1 MIIKLYA
8 PVIFS
13 TEPMPSDAPP
23 MEVLVEAAERQLP
36 RLFMEDLAEFIDY
49 EDYKFTINTTQLEI
63 TSILP
68 SVVLR
73 EAEPYVCF
81 TCISELDEYKVD
93 DVSKL
98 IAYIGEL
105 VKFLNAQIS
114 DGWGEAVVCQSFEVD
129 GHVYT
134 ISPDSVDHV
143 TLDGYM
149 CNGTS
154 KIMQVDFAK
163 IDNMKKLVT
172 AYGYL
177 SLDQMEHLCSMLI
190 DRAESY
196 EYWGKNGD
204 KEMLRQ
210 TFKRFKVASEWN
222 STGSFPFT
230 VLVLDWNTKR
240 LKDRPVHGVLTKYR
254 KYIWS
259 RAKDK
264 MRKK

>member
-23 MEVLVEAAERQLP
+23 MEVLVESAERQLP

-49 EDYKFTINTTQLEI
+49 KDYKFTINTTQLEI

-81 TCISELDEYKVD
+81 TCISELDEYNVN
-93 DVSKL
+93 DVCKL
-98 IAYIGEL
+98 VAYIGEL

-163 IDNMKKLVT
+163 IDNMKKLVK

-196 EYWGKNGD
+196 AYWGKNGD

-222 STGSFPFT
+222 STVSFPFT
-230 VLVLDWNTKR
+230 VLVLDWITKR
-240 LKDRPVHGVLTKYR
+240 LKDRPVHGALTKYR

-259 RAKDK
+259 RVKDK
-264 MRKK
+264 TRKK

>member
-13 TEPMPSDAPP
+13 TEPFPSDAPP
-23 MEVLVEAAERQLP
+23 MEVLAEAAERQLP
-36 RLFMEDLAEFIDY
+36 RHFMQDLAEFIHY
-49 EDYKFTINTTQLEI
+49 EDYKFTINTTQLDI

-81 TCISELDEYKVD
+81 TCISDLNESNVK
-93 DVSKL
+93 DVSQL
-98 IAYIGEL
+98 VAYIGEL
-105 VKFLNAQIS
+105 VKYLNAQIS
-114 DGWGEAVVCQSFEVD
+114 DGWGEGVVCQSFSID

-134 ISPDSVDHV
+134 ISPASVDHV

-163 IDNMKKLVT
+163 IDNMKKLVN

-177 SLDQMEHLCSMLI
+177 SLDQMESLCVMLVT
-190 DRAESY
+190 RAQSY
-196 EYWGKNGD
+196 VYWGEDGD
-204 KEMLRQ
+204 KQMLRQ

-230 VLVLDWNTKR
+230 VLVLDWLTKR
-240 LKDRPVHGVLTKYR
+240 MKGRDIHGALTKYR

-259 RAKDK
+259 RVKDK

>member
-23 MEVLVEAAERQLP
+23 MEVLVESAERQLP
-36 RLFMEDLAEFIDY
+36 RYFMVDLAEFIDY

-81 TCISELDEYKVD
+81 TCISELDAYKVD

-98 IAYIGEL
+98 VAYIGEL
-105 VKFLNAQIS
+105 VKYINAQIS
-114 DGWGEAVVCQSFEVD
+114 DGWGEGVVCQSFKVD

-163 IDNMKKLVT
+163 IDNMKKLVK

-177 SLDQMEHLCSMLI
+177 SLDQIESLCSMLVT
-190 DRAESY
+190 RAESY

-204 KEMLRQ
+204 KQMLRQ

-230 VLVLDWNTKR
+230 VLVLDWITKQ
-240 LKDRPVHGVLTKYR
+240 LKDRPVHGALTKYR

-259 RAKDK
+259 RVKDK

>member
-36 RLFMEDLAEFIDY
+36 RHFMQDLADFIDY
-49 EDYKFTINTTQLEI
+49 EDYKFTINKTEFKI

-81 TCISELDEYKVD
+81 TCISELDTYNVV

-98 IAYIGEL
+98 VAYIGEL
-105 VKFLNAQIS
+105 VKFINAQIS
-114 DGWGEAVVCQSFEVD
+114 DGWGEGVVCQSFEVA

-163 IDNMKKLVT
+163 IDNMKKLVK

-177 SLDQMEHLCSMLI
+177 SLDQMEHFCSMLVA
-190 DRAESY
+190 RAESY
-196 EYWGKNGD
+196 EYWGKDGD
-204 KEMLRQ
+204 KQMLRQ
-210 TFKRFKVASEWN
+210 TFKRFKVASEWY

-230 VLVLDWNTKR
+230 VLALDWITKQ
-240 LKDRPVHGVLTKYR
+240 LKDRPVHGALTKYR

-259 RAKDK
+259 RVRDK